1 MLHNCAEDDLCRLGR
16 CDMVIYVVGH
26 AYARRLHGPFG
37 QMRIPRGRLHLGAT
51 MAEVRR
57 VNKWNKRRD
66 YDGTRRR

>member
-1 MLHNCAEDDLCRLGR
+1 
-16 CDMVIYVVGH
+16 MVIYVVGH

-57 VNKWNKRRD
+57 VNKWNERRD